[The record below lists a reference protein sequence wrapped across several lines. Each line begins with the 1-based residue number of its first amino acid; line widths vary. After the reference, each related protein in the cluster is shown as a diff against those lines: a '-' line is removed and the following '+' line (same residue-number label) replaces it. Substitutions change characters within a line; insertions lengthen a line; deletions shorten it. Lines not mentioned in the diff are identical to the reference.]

1 MSSLK
6 DYGSHKINSYISPH
20 IRHNAV
26 AKKKSYDPENDSS
39 TLKPYDPEYGSSTL
53 GSAVKPTDLPKG
65 DGQVETA
72 SKVIE
77 GVQAPQL

>member
-1 MSSLK
+1 MSTLK
-6 DYGSHKINSYISPH
+6 DYGSHKLSSYISPH

-26 AKKKSYDPENDSS
+26 AKKKTYDPEHD
-39 TLKPYDPEYGSSTL
+39 SSTL
-53 GSAVKPTDLPKG
+53 GSAVKPTDVPKG
-65 DGQVETA
+65 DGQVVTA